1 MKLKNKTAIITGGSR
16 GIGKAIADA
25 FAREG
30 ASIFLIART
39 ASELEA
45 TKKELEEKYRTKIV
59 MQIADV
65 ANEDDVA
72 KAAKVAKETFSKI
85 DILVNAAGIHGPA
98 GKFEEINFEEA
109 KQTFAVNTFGTMLMC
124 RAILPIMK
132 KQNSGGHIINFSGGG
147 EGPFPQFSVYAA
159 SKGAVVR
166 LTESLAEEVKQD
178 GIMVNAI
185 APGDVNTALFED
197 ALRQG
202 PEKLGKELYEK
213 FVERKKEGGAS
224 PELAAELCVFL
235 ASEKSAGITGKVLSA
250 KWDDWKKFQKH
261 IKEISESDVYT
272 YRRIKPGDRGY
283 RW

>member
-1 MKLKNKTAIITGGSR
+1 MALLRGKNAIITGGSR
-16 GIGKAIADA
+16 GIGKAIAEA

-30 ASIFLIART
+30 ANLFLIART
-39 ASELEA
+39 ESELEA
-45 TKKELEEKYRTKIV
+45 TKKELEKYGAKIV
-59 MQIADV
+59 ASVADA

-72 KAAKVAKETFSKI
+72 NTAKVAKEIFTKI

-98 GKFEEINFEEA
+98 GKFEEINF
-109 KQTFAVNTFGTMLMC
+109 QDIMRTFAVNIFGTMLMC

-132 KQNSGGHIINFSGGG
+132 KQPSGGRIINFSGGG
-147 EGPFPQFSVYAA
+147 EGPFPRFSAYAA

-166 LTESLAEEVKQD
+166 FTESLAEEVMSD

-224 PELAAELCVFL
+224 PKLAAELCVFL
-235 ASEKSAGITGKVLSA
+235 ASKKSAGITGKVLSA
-250 KWDDWKKFQKH
+250 KWDDWKKFPKH
-261 IKEISESDVYT
+261 LKEIAESDVYT
-272 YRRIKPGDRGY
+272 YRRIKPQDRNLK
-283 RW
+283 W